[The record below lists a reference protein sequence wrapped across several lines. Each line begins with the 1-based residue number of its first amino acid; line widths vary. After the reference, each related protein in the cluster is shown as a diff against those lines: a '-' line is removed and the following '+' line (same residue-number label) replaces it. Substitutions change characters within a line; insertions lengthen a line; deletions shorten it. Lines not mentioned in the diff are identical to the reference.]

1 MSLIWLHNT
10 IRVRDI
16 WVAER
21 SKIETYTNYNKGS
34 LAFKKHSI
42 NLIIIKIM
50 SKKSKKS
57 LKKVHAKIDN
67 TPVKA
72 EAAKKEESNAA
83 NKTIENIKKR
93 CAADAEKAKKHAE
106 LKATKKKAKAEKEEA
121 KYAASKARIEARKA
135 RKKSIMDK
143 LIDSK
148 KEKASEPVKITLE
161 ERLKKQEE
169 HRNVAQARHIA
180 SITRRCKR
188 MHLNDADTK
197 KVIDIA
203 KKQWDNATVYNITV
217 VCDSVLKKK
226 KELEKL
232 VKDCGIKS
240 ACITN
245 STAFLKDVPASAVV
259 KLRELVENATFYQYR
274 SNSKSPFDEAGI
286 DTSTDNHNKHKNGGD
301 PHTIECSK
309 NVSVNFYNLRKA
321 KKKAKETREKNTY
334 NFRHCS
340 KAEGRKLRRGLKV
353 KAKAVNKKPTQV
365 KEVKS
370 KSNKQAA

>member
-1 MSLIWLHNT
+1 
-10 IRVRDI
+10 
-16 WVAER
+16 
-21 SKIETYTNYNKGS
+21 
-34 LAFKKHSI
+34 
-42 NLIIIKIM
+42 M

-83 NKTIENIKKR
+83 NKIIENIKKR
-93 CAADAEKAKKHAE
+93 RTADAEKAKKHAE
-106 LKATKKKAKAEKEEA
+106 FKAAKKKAKAEKEEA
-121 KYAASKARIEARKA
+121 KYAASKARAEARKA

-143 LIDSK
+143 LVDSK

-169 HRNVAQARHIA
+169 HRNVAQARYIA

-217 VCDSVLKKK
+217 VCDSALKK

-245 STAFLKDVPASAVV
+245 STAFFKDVPASAVV
-259 KLRELVENATFYQYR
+259 KLRELVGNATFYQYR
-274 SNSKSPFDEAGI
+274 SDSKSPFDEAGI
-286 DTSTDNHNKHKNGGD
+286 DTSTDNHNKHKKGGN

-309 NVSVNFYNLRKA
+309 NVSVNFYNLRRA

-334 NFRHCS
+334 NFRHGS

>member
-1 MSLIWLHNT
+1 
-10 IRVRDI
+10 
-16 WVAER
+16 
-21 SKIETYTNYNKGS
+21 
-34 LAFKKHSI
+34 
-42 NLIIIKIM
+42 M
-50 SKKSKKS
+50 SKKNNKKN
-57 LKKVHAKIDN
+57 LKKVQAKIGT

-72 EAAKKEESNAA
+72 EAAKKEESKAAIKNAE
-83 NKTIENIKKR
+83 I
-93 CAADAEKAKKHAE
+93 AAAKDDAKAKK
-106 LKATKKKAKAEKEEA
+106 KAEKKAHEEA

-161 ERLKKQEE
+161 DRLKKQEE
-169 HRNVAQARHIA
+169 RRNVAMARHIA

-217 VCDSVLKKK
+217 VCDSILKKK

-245 STAFLKDVPASAVV
+245 STAFFKNVPASVV
-259 KLRELVENATFYQYR
+259 AKLRDLVGNATFYQYR
-274 SNSKSPFDEAGI
+274 SDDKSPFEEAGI
-286 DTSTDNHNKHKNGGD
+286 DMSGNHNKHKKGGD

-309 NVSVNFYNLRKA
+309 NASVNFYNLRRA
-321 KKKAKETREKNTY
+321 KKKAKETLEKNTY
-334 NFRHCS
+334 NFRHGS
-340 KAEGRKLRRGLKV
+340 KAEGRKLRRELKV
-353 KAKAVNKKPTQV
+353 KAKAVNKKSTQV
-365 KEVKS
+365 KEIKQ
-370 KSNKQAA
+370 KTAKQAA

>member
-1 MSLIWLHNT
+1 
-10 IRVRDI
+10 
-16 WVAER
+16 
-21 SKIETYTNYNKGS
+21 
-34 LAFKKHSI
+34 
-42 NLIIIKIM
+42 M
-50 SKKSKKS
+50 SKKNNKKN
-57 LKKVHAKIDN
+57 LKKVQAKIGT

-72 EAAKKEESNAA
+72 EAAKKEESKAAIKNAE
-83 NKTIENIKKR
+83 I
-93 CAADAEKAKKHAE
+93 AAAKDDAKAKK
-106 LKATKKKAKAEKEEA
+106 KAEKKAHEEA

-161 ERLKKQEE
+161 DRLKKQEE
-169 HRNVAQARHIA
+169 RRNVAMARHIA

-245 STAFLKDVPASAVV
+245 STAFFKNVPTSVV
-259 KLRELVENATFYQYR
+259 AKLRDLVGNATFYQYR
-274 SNSKSPFDEAGI
+274 SDDKSPFEEAGI
-286 DTSTDNHNKHKNGGD
+286 DMSGNHNKHKKGGD

-309 NVSVNFYNLRKA
+309 NASVNFYNLRKA
-321 KKKAKETREKNTY
+321 KKKAKETLEKNTY
-334 NFRHCS
+334 NFRHGS
-340 KAEGRKLRRGLKV
+340 KAEGRKLRRELKV

-365 KEVKS
+365 KEVKQ
-370 KSNKQAA
+370 KSVKQAA

>member
-1 MSLIWLHNT
+1 
-10 IRVRDI
+10 
-16 WVAER
+16 
-21 SKIETYTNYNKGS
+21 
-34 LAFKKHSI
+34 
-42 NLIIIKIM
+42 M
-50 SKKSKKS
+50 SKKNNKKN
-57 LKKVHAKIDN
+57 LKKVQAKIGT

-72 EAAKKEESNAA
+72 EAAKKEESKAAIKNAE
-83 NKTIENIKKR
+83 I
-93 CAADAEKAKKHAE
+93 AAAKDDVKAKK
-106 LKATKKKAKAEKEEA
+106 KAEKKAHEEA

-148 KEKASEPVKITLE
+148 KEKASEPVKITLKD
-161 ERLKKQEE
+161 RLKKQEE
-169 HRNVAQARHIA
+169 RRNVAMARHIA

-217 VCDSVLKKK
+217 VCDSILKKK

-245 STAFLKDVPASAVV
+245 STAFFKNVPASVV
-259 KLRELVENATFYQYR
+259 AKLRDLVGNATFYQYR
-274 SNSKSPFDEAGI
+274 SDDKSPFEEAGI
-286 DTSTDNHNKHKNGGD
+286 DMSGNHNKHKKGGD

-309 NVSVNFYNLRKA
+309 NASVNFYNLRKA
-321 KKKAKETREKNTY
+321 KKKAKETLEKNTY
-334 NFRHCS
+334 NFRHGS
-340 KAEGRKLRRGLKV
+340 KAEGRKLRRELKV

-365 KEVKS
+365 KEIKQ
-370 KSNKQAA
+370 KTAKQAA

>member
-1 MSLIWLHNT
+1 
-10 IRVRDI
+10 
-16 WVAER
+16 
-21 SKIETYTNYNKGS
+21 
-34 LAFKKHSI
+34 
-42 NLIIIKIM
+42 M
-50 SKKSKKS
+50 SKKNNKKN
-57 LKKVHAKIDN
+57 LKKVQAKIGT

-72 EAAKKEESNAA
+72 EAAKKEESKAA
-83 NKTIENIKKR
+83 VKNTEI
-93 CAADAEKAKKHAE
+93 AAAKDDAKAKK
-106 LKATKKKAKAEKEEA
+106 KAEKKAHEEA
-121 KYAASKARIEARKA
+121 KYAASKASIEARKA

-161 ERLKKQEE
+161 DRLKKQEE
-169 HRNVAQARHIA
+169 RRNVAMARHIA
-180 SITRRCKR
+180 SVTRRCKR

-232 VKDCGIKS
+232 VKDCSIKS

-245 STAFLKDVPASAVV
+245 STAFFKDVPASVV
-259 KLRELVENATFYQYR
+259 AKLRDLVGNTTFYQYR
-274 SNSKSPFDEAGI
+274 SDSKSPFEEAGI
-286 DTSTDNHNKHKNGGD
+286 DMSGNHNKHKKGGD

-309 NVSVNFYNLRKA
+309 NTSVNFYNLRRA
-321 KKKAKETREKNTY
+321 KKKAKEALEKNTY
-334 NFRHCS
+334 NFRHGS

-353 KAKAVNKKPTQV
+353 EAKAVNKKPTQV
-365 KEVKS
+365 KEIRQKS
-370 KSNKQAA
+370 AKQAA

>member
-1 MSLIWLHNT
+1 
-10 IRVRDI
+10 
-16 WVAER
+16 
-21 SKIETYTNYNKGS
+21 
-34 LAFKKHSI
+34 
-42 NLIIIKIM
+42 M
-50 SKKSKKS
+50 SKKNNKKN
-57 LKKVHAKIDN
+57 LKKVQAKIGT

-72 EAAKKEESNAA
+72 EAAKKEESKAAIKNAE
-83 NKTIENIKKR
+83 I
-93 CAADAEKAKKHAE
+93 AAAKDDAKAKK
-106 LKATKKKAKAEKEEA
+106 KAEKKAREEA

-161 ERLKKQEE
+161 NRLKKQEE
-169 HRNVAQARHIA
+169 RRNVAMARHIA

-217 VCDSVLKKK
+217 VCDSILKKK

-245 STAFLKDVPASAVV
+245 STAFFKNVPASVV
-259 KLRELVENATFYQYR
+259 AKLRDLVGNATFYQYR
-274 SNSKSPFDEAGI
+274 SDDKSPFEEAGI
-286 DTSTDNHNKHKNGGD
+286 DMSGNHNKHKKGGD

-309 NVSVNFYNLRKA
+309 NASVNFYNLRKA
-321 KKKAKETREKNTY
+321 KKKAKETLEKNTY
-334 NFRHCS
+334 NFRHGS

-365 KEVKS
+365 KEIKQKS
-370 KSNKQAA
+370 VKQAA

>member
-1 MSLIWLHNT
+1 
-10 IRVRDI
+10 
-16 WVAER
+16 
-21 SKIETYTNYNKGS
+21 
-34 LAFKKHSI
+34 
-42 NLIIIKIM
+42 M
-50 SKKSKKS
+50 SKKNNKKN
-57 LKKVHAKIDN
+57 LKKVQAKIGT

-72 EAAKKEESNAA
+72 EAAKKEESKAAIKNAEIA
-83 NKTIENIKKR
+83 VAKD
-93 CAADAEKAKKHAE
+93 DAKAKK
-106 LKATKKKAKAEKEEA
+106 KAEKKAHEEA

-161 ERLKKQEE
+161 DRLKKQEE
-169 HRNVAQARHIA
+169 RRNVAMARHIA

-188 MHLNDADTK
+188 MHLNDVDTK

-217 VCDSVLKKK
+217 VCDSILKKK

-245 STAFLKDVPASAVV
+245 STAFFKNVPASVV
-259 KLRELVENATFYQYR
+259 AKLRDLVDNATFYQYR
-274 SNSKSPFDEAGI
+274 SDDKSPFEEAGI
-286 DTSTDNHNKHKNGGD
+286 DMSGNHNKHKKGGD

-309 NVSVNFYNLRKA
+309 NASVNFYNLRKA
-321 KKKAKETREKNTY
+321 KKKAKKTLEKNTY
-334 NFRHCS
+334 NFRHGS
-340 KAEGRKLRRGLKV
+340 KTEGRKLCRELKV

-365 KEVKS
+365 KEIKQ
-370 KSNKQAA
+370 KTAKQAA

>member
-1 MSLIWLHNT
+1 
-10 IRVRDI
+10 
-16 WVAER
+16 
-21 SKIETYTNYNKGS
+21 
-34 LAFKKHSI
+34 
-42 NLIIIKIM
+42 M
-50 SKKSKKS
+50 SKKNKKN
-57 LKKVHAKIDN
+57 LKKVQAKIGN

-72 EAAKKEESNAA
+72 EAAKKEESKAA
-83 NKTIENIKKR
+83 KTAKVVQKHFVTDNERVKKR
-93 CAADAEKAKKHAE
+93 
-106 LKATKKKAKAEKEEA
+106 AEKEKA
-121 KYAASKARIEARKA
+121 KYAASKARAEARDA

-148 KEKASEPVKITLE
+148 KTKASEPVKITLE
-161 ERLKKQEE
+161 DRLKKQEE
-169 HRNVAQARHIA
+169 RRNIAQARHIA

-226 KELEKL
+226 GELEKL

-245 STAFLKDVPASAVV
+245 STAFFKDVPANVV
-259 KLRELVENATFYQYR
+259 EKLRGLVGNATFYQYR
-274 SNSKSPFDEAGI
+274 SDSKSPFEEAGI
-286 DTSTDNHNKHKNGGD
+286 DVSVSNHNKHKKGGD

-309 NVSVNFYNLRKA
+309 NASINFYNLRRA
-321 KKKAKETREKNTY
+321 KKKAKETLEKNTY
-334 NFRHCS
+334 NFRHGS

-365 KEVKS
+365 KEVKQ
-370 KSNKQAA
+370 KSVKQAA

>member
-1 MSLIWLHNT
+1 
-10 IRVRDI
+10 
-16 WVAER
+16 
-21 SKIETYTNYNKGS
+21 
-34 LAFKKHSI
+34 
-42 NLIIIKIM
+42 M
-50 SKKSKKS
+50 SKKNNKKN
-57 LKKVHAKIDN
+57 LKKVQAKIGT

-72 EAAKKEESNAA
+72 EAAKKEESKAA
-83 NKTIENIKKR
+83 VKNTEI
-93 CAADAEKAKKHAE
+93 AAAKDDAKAKK
-106 LKATKKKAKAEKEEA
+106 KAEKKAHEEA
-121 KYAASKARIEARKA
+121 KYAASKARVEARKA

-161 ERLKKQEE
+161 DRLKKQEE
-169 HRNVAQARHIA
+169 RRNVSMARHIA
-180 SITRRCKR
+180 SVTRRCKR

-226 KELEKL
+226 KEIEKL

-245 STAFLKDVPASAVV
+245 STAFFKDVPASAVV
-259 KLRELVENATFYQYR
+259 KLRDLVGNATFYQYR
-274 SNSKSPFDEAGI
+274 SDDKSPFEEAGI
-286 DTSTDNHNKHKNGGD
+286 DMSGNHNKHKKGGD

-309 NVSVNFYNLRKA
+309 NASVNFYNLRRA
-321 KKKAKETREKNTY
+321 KKKAKETLEKNTY
-334 NFRHCS
+334 NFRHGS

-365 KEVKS
+365 KEIKQKS
-370 KSNKQAA
+370 VKQAA

>member
-1 MSLIWLHNT
+1 
-10 IRVRDI
+10 
-16 WVAER
+16 
-21 SKIETYTNYNKGS
+21 
-34 LAFKKHSI
+34 
-42 NLIIIKIM
+42 M
-50 SKKSKKS
+50 SKKNNKKN
-57 LKKVHAKIDN
+57 LKKVQAKIGT

-72 EAAKKEESNAA
+72 EAAKKEESKAA
-83 NKTIENIKKR
+83 VKNTEI
-93 CAADAEKAKKHAE
+93 AAAKDDAKAKK
-106 LKATKKKAKAEKEEA
+106 KAEKKAHEEA
-121 KYAASKARIEARKA
+121 KYAASKARVEARKA

-161 ERLKKQEE
+161 DRLKKQEE
-169 HRNVAQARHIA
+169 RRNVAMARHIA
-180 SITRRCKR
+180 SVTRRCKR

-245 STAFLKDVPASAVV
+245 STAFFKDVPASVV
-259 KLRELVENATFYQYR
+259 AKLRDLVGNATFYQYC
-274 SNSKSPFDEAGI
+274 SDSKSPFEEAGI
-286 DTSTDNHNKHKNGGD
+286 DMSGNHNKHKKGGD

-309 NVSVNFYNLRKA
+309 NASVNFYNLRRA
-321 KKKAKETREKNTY
+321 KKKAKEALEKNAY
-334 NFRHCS
+334 NFRHGS

-353 KAKAVNKKPTQV
+353 KAKAVNKKPTQI
-365 KEVKS
+365 KEIKQKS
-370 KSNKQAA
+370 VKQAA

>member
-1 MSLIWLHNT
+1 
-10 IRVRDI
+10 
-16 WVAER
+16 
-21 SKIETYTNYNKGS
+21 
-34 LAFKKHSI
+34 
-42 NLIIIKIM
+42 M
-50 SKKSKKS
+50 SKKNNKKN
-57 LKKVHAKIDN
+57 LKKVQAKIGT

-72 EAAKKEESNAA
+72 EAAKKEESKAAIKNAE
-83 NKTIENIKKR
+83 I
-93 CAADAEKAKKHAE
+93 AAAKDDAKAKK
-106 LKATKKKAKAEKEEA
+106 KAEKKAHEEA

-135 RKKSIMDK
+135 RKKSIIDK

-161 ERLKKQEE
+161 DRLKKQEE
-169 HRNVAQARHIA
+169 RRNVAMARHIA

-217 VCDSVLKKK
+217 VCDSILKKK

-245 STAFLKDVPASAVV
+245 STAFFKDVPASVV
-259 KLRELVENATFYQYR
+259 AKLRDLVGNATFYQYR
-274 SNSKSPFDEAGI
+274 SDDKSPFEEAGI
-286 DTSTDNHNKHKNGGD
+286 DMSGNHNKHKKGGD

-309 NVSVNFYNLRKA
+309 NASVNFYNLRKA
-321 KKKAKETREKNTY
+321 KKKAKETLEKNTY
-334 NFRHCS
+334 NFRHGS
-340 KAEGRKLRRGLKV
+340 KAEGRKLRRELKV

-365 KEVKS
+365 KEVKQ
-370 KSNKQAA
+370 KSVKQAA

>member
-1 MSLIWLHNT
+1 
-10 IRVRDI
+10 
-16 WVAER
+16 
-21 SKIETYTNYNKGS
+21 
-34 LAFKKHSI
+34 
-42 NLIIIKIM
+42 M
-50 SKKSKKS
+50 SKKNNKKN
-57 LKKVHAKIDN
+57 LKKVQAKIGT

-72 EAAKKEESNAA
+72 EAAKKEESKAA
-83 NKTIENIKKR
+83 VKNTEI
-93 CAADAEKAKKHAE
+93 AAAKDDAKAKK
-106 LKATKKKAKAEKEEA
+106 KAEKKAHEEA
-121 KYAASKARIEARKA
+121 KYAASKARVEARKA

-161 ERLKKQEE
+161 DRLKKQEE
-169 HRNVAQARHIA
+169 RRNVSMARHIA
-180 SITRRCKR
+180 SVTRRCKR

-245 STAFLKDVPASAVV
+245 STAFFKDVPASVV
-259 KLRELVENATFYQYR
+259 AKLRDLVGNATFYQYC
-274 SNSKSPFDEAGI
+274 SDSKSPFEEAGI
-286 DTSTDNHNKHKNGGD
+286 DMSGNHNKHKKGGD

-309 NVSVNFYNLRKA
+309 NASVNFYNLRKA
-321 KKKAKETREKNTY
+321 KKKAKETLEKNTY
-334 NFRHCS
+334 NFRHGS

-365 KEVKS
+365 KEIKQKS
-370 KSNKQAA
+370 VKQAA

>member
-1 MSLIWLHNT
+1 
-10 IRVRDI
+10 
-16 WVAER
+16 
-21 SKIETYTNYNKGS
+21 
-34 LAFKKHSI
+34 
-42 NLIIIKIM
+42 M
-50 SKKSKKS
+50 SKKNKKKN
-57 LKKVHAKIDN
+57 LKKVQAKIGT

-72 EAAKKEESNAA
+72 EAAKKEESKAAIKNAE
-83 NKTIENIKKR
+83 I
-93 CAADAEKAKKHAE
+93 AAAKDDVKAKK
-106 LKATKKKAKAEKEEA
+106 KAEKKAHEEA
-121 KYAASKARIEARKA
+121 KYAPSKARIEAHKA

-148 KEKASEPVKITLE
+148 KEKASEPVKITLKD
-161 ERLKKQEE
+161 RLKNQKER
-169 HRNVAQARHIA
+169 RNVAMARHIT

-217 VCDSVLKKK
+217 VCDSTLKKK

-245 STAFLKDVPASAVV
+245 STAFFKNVPASVV
-259 KLRELVENATFYQYR
+259 AKLRDLVGNATFYQYR
-274 SNSKSPFDEAGI
+274 SDDRSPFEEAGI
-286 DTSTDNHNKHKNGGD
+286 NMSGNHNKHKKGGD

-309 NVSVNFYNLRKA
+309 NASVNFYNLRKA
-321 KKKAKETREKNTY
+321 KKKAKETLEKNTY
-334 NFRHCS
+334 NFRHGS
-340 KAEGRKLRRGLKV
+340 KAEGRKLRRELKV

-365 KEVKS
+365 KEIKQ
-370 KSNKQAA
+370 KTAKQAA

>member
-1 MSLIWLHNT
+1 
-10 IRVRDI
+10 
-16 WVAER
+16 
-21 SKIETYTNYNKGS
+21 
-34 LAFKKHSI
+34 
-42 NLIIIKIM
+42 M
-50 SKKSKKS
+50 SKKNNKKN
-57 LKKVHAKIDN
+57 LKKVQAKIGT

-72 EAAKKEESNAA
+72 EAAKKEESKAAIKNAE
-83 NKTIENIKKR
+83 I
-93 CAADAEKAKKHAE
+93 AAAKDDVKAKK
-106 LKATKKKAKAEKEEA
+106 KAEKKAHEEA

-161 ERLKKQEE
+161 DRLKKQEE
-169 HRNVAQARHIA
+169 RRNVAMARHIA

-217 VCDSVLKKK
+217 VCDSILKKK

-245 STAFLKDVPASAVV
+245 STAFFKNVPASVV
-259 KLRELVENATFYQYR
+259 AKLRDLVGDATFYQYR
-274 SNSKSPFDEAGI
+274 SDDKSPFEEAGI
-286 DTSTDNHNKHKNGGD
+286 DMSGNHNKHKKGGD

-309 NVSVNFYNLRKA
+309 NASVNFYNLRKA
-321 KKKAKETREKNTY
+321 KKKAKETLEKNTY
-334 NFRHCS
+334 NFRHGS
-340 KAEGRKLRRGLKV
+340 KAEGRKLRRELKV

-365 KEVKS
+365 KEIKQ
-370 KSNKQAA
+370 KTAKQAA

>member
-1 MSLIWLHNT
+1 
-10 IRVRDI
+10 
-16 WVAER
+16 
-21 SKIETYTNYNKGS
+21 
-34 LAFKKHSI
+34 
-42 NLIIIKIM
+42 M
-50 SKKSKKS
+50 SKKNNKKN
-57 LKKVHAKIDN
+57 LKKVQAKIGT

-72 EAAKKEESNAA
+72 EAAKKEESKAAIKNAE
-83 NKTIENIKKR
+83 I
-93 CAADAEKAKKHAE
+93 AAAKDDAKAKK
-106 LKATKKKAKAEKEEA
+106 KAEKKAHEEA

-161 ERLKKQEE
+161 DRLKKQEE
-169 HRNVAQARHIA
+169 RRNVAMARHIA

-217 VCDSVLKKK
+217 VCDSILKKK

-245 STAFLKDVPASAVV
+245 STAFFKNVPASVV
-259 KLRELVENATFYQYR
+259 AKLRDLVGNATFYQYR
-274 SNSKSPFDEAGI
+274 SDDKSPFEEAGI
-286 DTSTDNHNKHKNGGD
+286 DMSGNHNKHKKGGD

-309 NVSVNFYNLRKA
+309 NASVNFYNLRRA
-321 KKKAKETREKNTY
+321 KKKAKETLEKNTY
-334 NFRHCS
+334 NFRHGS

-365 KEVKS
+365 KEIKQKS
-370 KSNKQAA
+370 AKQAA

>member
-1 MSLIWLHNT
+1 
-10 IRVRDI
+10 
-16 WVAER
+16 
-21 SKIETYTNYNKGS
+21 
-34 LAFKKHSI
+34 
-42 NLIIIKIM
+42 M
-50 SKKSKKS
+50 SKKNNKKN
-57 LKKVHAKIDN
+57 LKKVQAKIGT

-72 EAAKKEESNAA
+72 EAAKKEESKAAIKNAE
-83 NKTIENIKKR
+83 I
-93 CAADAEKAKKHAE
+93 AAAKDDAKAKK
-106 LKATKKKAKAEKEEA
+106 KAEKKAHEEA

-161 ERLKKQEE
+161 DRLKKQEE
-169 HRNVAQARHIA
+169 RRNVAMARHIA

-217 VCDSVLKKK
+217 VCDSILKKK

-245 STAFLKDVPASAVV
+245 STAFFKNVPASVV
-259 KLRELVENATFYQYR
+259 AKLRDLVGNATFYQYR
-274 SNSKSPFDEAGI
+274 SDDKSPFEEAGI
-286 DTSTDNHNKHKNGGD
+286 DMSGNHNKHKKGGD

-309 NVSVNFYNLRKA
+309 NASVNFYNLRKA
-321 KKKAKETREKNTY
+321 KKKAKETLEKNTY
-334 NFRHCS
+334 NFRHGS
-340 KAEGRKLRRGLKV
+340 KAEGRKLRRELKV

-365 KEVKS
+365 KEI
-370 KSNKQAA
+370 KQKTAK

>member
-1 MSLIWLHNT
+1 
-10 IRVRDI
+10 
-16 WVAER
+16 
-21 SKIETYTNYNKGS
+21 
-34 LAFKKHSI
+34 
-42 NLIIIKIM
+42 M
-50 SKKSKKS
+50 SKKNNKKN
-57 LKKVHAKIDN
+57 LKKVQAKIGT

-72 EAAKKEESNAA
+72 EAAKKEESKAAVKNAE
-83 NKTIENIKKR
+83 I
-93 CAADAEKAKKHAE
+93 AAAKDDAKAKK
-106 LKATKKKAKAEKEEA
+106 KAEKKAHEEA

-161 ERLKKQEE
+161 DRLKKQEE
-169 HRNVAQARHIA
+169 RRNVAMARHIA

-245 STAFLKDVPASAVV
+245 STAFFKNVPASVV
-259 KLRELVENATFYQYR
+259 AKLRDLVGNATFYQYR
-274 SNSKSPFDEAGI
+274 SDDKSPFEEAGI
-286 DTSTDNHNKHKNGGD
+286 DMSGNHNKHKKGGD

-309 NVSVNFYNLRKA
+309 NASVNFYNLRRA
-321 KKKAKETREKNTY
+321 KKKAKETLEKNTY
-334 NFRHCS
+334 NFRHGS

-365 KEVKS
+365 KEIKQKS
-370 KSNKQAA
+370 VKQAA

>member
-1 MSLIWLHNT
+1 
-10 IRVRDI
+10 
-16 WVAER
+16 
-21 SKIETYTNYNKGS
+21 
-34 LAFKKHSI
+34 
-42 NLIIIKIM
+42 M
-50 SKKSKKS
+50 SKKNNKKN
-57 LKKVHAKIDN
+57 LKKVQAKIGT

-72 EAAKKEESNAA
+72 EAAKKEESKAA
-83 NKTIENIKKR
+83 VKNTEI
-93 CAADAEKAKKHAE
+93 AAAKDDAKAKK
-106 LKATKKKAKAEKEEA
+106 KAEKKAHEEA

-161 ERLKKQEE
+161 DRLKKQEE
-169 HRNVAQARHIA
+169 RRNVSMARHIA
-180 SITRRCKR
+180 SVTRRCKR

-245 STAFLKDVPASAVV
+245 STAFFKDVPASVVV
-259 KLRELVENATFYQYR
+259 KLRDLVGNATFYQYC
-274 SNSKSPFDEAGI
+274 SDSKSPFEEAGI
-286 DTSTDNHNKHKNGGD
+286 DMSGNHNKHKKGGD

-309 NVSVNFYNLRKA
+309 NASVNFYNLRRA
-321 KKKAKETREKNTY
+321 KKKAKEALEKNTY
-334 NFRHCS
+334 NFRHGS

-353 KAKAVNKKPTQV
+353 EAKAVNKKPTQV
-365 KEVKS
+365 KEIKQKS
-370 KSNKQAA
+370 VKQAA

>member
-1 MSLIWLHNT
+1 
-10 IRVRDI
+10 
-16 WVAER
+16 
-21 SKIETYTNYNKGS
+21 
-34 LAFKKHSI
+34 
-42 NLIIIKIM
+42 M
-50 SKKSKKS
+50 SKKNNKKN
-57 LKKVHAKIDN
+57 LKKVQAKIGT

-72 EAAKKEESNAA
+72 EAAKKEESKAA
-83 NKTIENIKKR
+83 VKNTEI
-93 CAADAEKAKKHAE
+93 AAAKDDAKAKK
-106 LKATKKKAKAEKEEA
+106 KAEKKAHEEA

-161 ERLKKQEE
+161 DRLKKQEE
-169 HRNVAQARHIA
+169 RRNVAMARHIA
-180 SITRRCKR
+180 SVTRRCKR
-188 MHLNDADTK
+188 IHLNDADTK
-197 KVIDIA
+197 KVIDIT

-245 STAFLKDVPASAVV
+245 STAFFKDVPASVV
-259 KLRELVENATFYQYR
+259 AKLRDLVGNATFYQYR
-274 SNSKSPFDEAGI
+274 SDSKSPFEEAGI
-286 DTSTDNHNKHKNGGD
+286 DMSGNHNKHKKGGD

-309 NVSVNFYNLRKA
+309 NASVNFYNLRKA
-321 KKKAKETREKNTY
+321 KKKAKEALEKNTY
-334 NFRHCS
+334 NFRHGS

-353 KAKAVNKKPTQV
+353 EAKAVNKKPTQV
-365 KEVKS
+365 KEIRQKS
-370 KSNKQAA
+370 AKQAA

>member
-1 MSLIWLHNT
+1 
-10 IRVRDI
+10 
-16 WVAER
+16 
-21 SKIETYTNYNKGS
+21 
-34 LAFKKHSI
+34 
-42 NLIIIKIM
+42 M
-50 SKKSKKS
+50 SKKNNKKN
-57 LKKVHAKIDN
+57 LKKVQAKIGT

-72 EAAKKEESNAA
+72 EAAKKEESKAA
-83 NKTIENIKKR
+83 VKNTEI
-93 CAADAEKAKKHAE
+93 AAAKDDAKAKK
-106 LKATKKKAKAEKEEA
+106 KAEKKAHEEA

-148 KEKASEPVKITLE
+148 KEKASGPVKITLE
-161 ERLKKQEE
+161 DRLKKQEE
-169 HRNVAQARHIA
+169 RRNVAMARHIA
-180 SITRRCKR
+180 SVTRRCKR

-245 STAFLKDVPASAVV
+245 STAFFKDVPASVVV
-259 KLRELVENATFYQYR
+259 KLRDLVGNATFYQYR
-274 SNSKSPFDEAGI
+274 SDDKSPFEEAGI
-286 DTSTDNHNKHKNGGD
+286 DMSGNHNKHKKGGD

-309 NVSVNFYNLRKA
+309 NASVNFYNLRKA
-321 KKKAKETREKNTY
+321 KKKAKEALEKNTY
-334 NFRHCS
+334 NFRHGS

-365 KEVKS
+365 KEIKQKS
-370 KSNKQAA
+370 VKQAA

>member
-1 MSLIWLHNT
+1 
-10 IRVRDI
+10 
-16 WVAER
+16 
-21 SKIETYTNYNKGS
+21 
-34 LAFKKHSI
+34 
-42 NLIIIKIM
+42 M
-50 SKKSKKS
+50 SKKNNKKN
-57 LKKVHAKIDN
+57 LKKVQAKIGT

-83 NKTIENIKKR
+83 NTTKTVQEHFVTDNEKVKKR
-93 CAADAEKAKKHAE
+93 
-106 LKATKKKAKAEKEEA
+106 AEKEKA

-148 KEKASEPVKITLE
+148 KEKSSEPVKITLE
-161 ERLKKQEE
+161 DRLKKQEE
-169 HRNVAQARHIA
+169 RRNVAMDRHIA

-217 VCDSVLKKK
+217 VCDSVLEKK

-245 STAFLKDVPASAVV
+245 STAFFKDVPASVV
-259 KLRELVENATFYQYR
+259 TKLRDLVGNATFYQYR
-274 SNSKSPFDEAGI
+274 SDGKSPFEEAGI
-286 DTSTDNHNKHKNGGD
+286 DVSTHNHNKHKKGGD

-309 NVSVNFYNLRKA
+309 NASVNFYNLRRA
-321 KKKAKETREKNTY
+321 NKKAKETLEKNTY
-334 NFRHCS
+334 NFRHGS
-340 KAEGRKLRRGLKV
+340 KSEGRKLRRGLKV
-353 KAKAVNKKPTQV
+353 NAKAVNKKPTQV
-365 KEVKS
+365 KEIKQKS
-370 KSNKQAA
+370 VKQAA

>member
-1 MSLIWLHNT
+1 
-10 IRVRDI
+10 
-16 WVAER
+16 
-21 SKIETYTNYNKGS
+21 
-34 LAFKKHSI
+34 
-42 NLIIIKIM
+42 M
-50 SKKSKKS
+50 SKKNNKKN
-57 LKKVHAKIDN
+57 LKKVQAKIGT

-72 EAAKKEESNAA
+72 EAAKKEESKAAIKNAE
-83 NKTIENIKKR
+83 I
-93 CAADAEKAKKHAE
+93 AAAKDDAKAKK
-106 LKATKKKAKAEKEEA
+106 KAEKKAHEEA

-161 ERLKKQEE
+161 DRLKKQEE
-169 HRNVAQARHIA
+169 RRNVAMARHIA
-180 SITRRCKR
+180 SVTRRCKR
-188 MHLNDADTK
+188 MHLNDADAK

-245 STAFLKDVPASAVV
+245 STAFFKNVPASVV
-259 KLRELVENATFYQYR
+259 AKLRDLVGNATFYQYR
-274 SNSKSPFDEAGI
+274 SDDKSPFEEAGI
-286 DTSTDNHNKHKNGGD
+286 DMSGNHNKHKKGGD

-309 NVSVNFYNLRKA
+309 NASVNFYNLRRA
-321 KKKAKETREKNTY
+321 KKKAKETLEKNTY
-334 NFRHCS
+334 NFRHGS

-365 KEVKS
+365 KEVKQ
-370 KSNKQAA
+370 KSVKQAA

>member
-1 MSLIWLHNT
+1 
-10 IRVRDI
+10 
-16 WVAER
+16 
-21 SKIETYTNYNKGS
+21 
-34 LAFKKHSI
+34 
-42 NLIIIKIM
+42 M
-50 SKKSKKS
+50 SKKNNKKN
-57 LKKVHAKIDN
+57 LKKVQAKIGT

-72 EAAKKEESNAA
+72 EAAKKEESKAA
-83 NKTIENIKKR
+83 VKNTEI
-93 CAADAEKAKKHAE
+93 AAAKDDAKAKK
-106 LKATKKKAKAEKEEA
+106 KAEKKAHEEA

-148 KEKASEPVKITLE
+148 KEKDSEPVKITLE
-161 ERLKKQEE
+161 DRLKKQEE
-169 HRNVAQARHIA
+169 RRNVSMARHIA
-180 SITRRCKR
+180 SVTRRCKR

-245 STAFLKDVPASAVV
+245 STAFFKDVPASAVV
-259 KLRELVENATFYQYR
+259 KLRDLVGNATFYQYR
-274 SNSKSPFDEAGI
+274 SDSKSPFEEAGI
-286 DTSTDNHNKHKNGGD
+286 DMLDNHNKHKKGGD

-309 NVSVNFYNLRKA
+309 NASVNFYNLRRA
-321 KKKAKETREKNTY
+321 KKKAKEALEKNTY
-334 NFRHCS
+334 NFRHGS

-365 KEVKS
+365 KEIKQKS
-370 KSNKQAA
+370 VKQAA

>member
-1 MSLIWLHNT
+1 
-10 IRVRDI
+10 
-16 WVAER
+16 
-21 SKIETYTNYNKGS
+21 
-34 LAFKKHSI
+34 
-42 NLIIIKIM
+42 M
-50 SKKSKKS
+50 SKKNKKN

-67 TPVKA
+67 TPVKT
-72 EAAKKEESNAA
+72 EGAKKEESVAPVKNVEIAA
-83 NKTIENIKKR
+83 AKD
-93 CAADAEKAKKHAE
+93 DAKAKK
-106 LKATKKKAKAEKEEA
+106 KAEKKAHEEA

-148 KEKASEPVKITLE
+148 KEKASKTVKITLK

-245 STAFLKDVPASAVV
+245 STAFFKDVPASAVI
-259 KLRELVENATFYQYR
+259 KLRELVSNATFYQYR
-274 SNSKSPFDEAGI
+274 PDSKSPFDEAGI
-286 DTSTDNHNKHKNGGD
+286 DMSADNHNKHKKGGN

-309 NVSVNFYNLRKA
+309 NASVNFYNLRRA
-321 KKKAKETREKNTY
+321 KRKAKETREKNTY
-334 NFRHCS
+334 NFRHGS
-340 KAEGRKLRRGLKV
+340 KAEGRKLRRGLKA
-353 KAKAVNKKPTQV
+353 KAKPVNRKPTQV
-365 KEVKS
+365 KEIKQ

>member
-1 MSLIWLHNT
+1 
-10 IRVRDI
+10 
-16 WVAER
+16 
-21 SKIETYTNYNKGS
+21 
-34 LAFKKHSI
+34 
-42 NLIIIKIM
+42 M
-50 SKKSKKS
+50 SKKNNKKN
-57 LKKVHAKIDN
+57 LKKVQAKIGT

-72 EAAKKEESNAA
+72 EAAKKEESKAAIKNAE
-83 NKTIENIKKR
+83 I
-93 CAADAEKAKKHAE
+93 AAAKDDAKAKK
-106 LKATKKKAKAEKEEA
+106 KAEKKAHEEA

-161 ERLKKQEE
+161 DRLKKQEE
-169 HRNVAQARHIA
+169 RRNVAMARHIA

-217 VCDSVLKKK
+217 VCDSILKKK

-245 STAFLKDVPASAVV
+245 STAFFKNVPASVV
-259 KLRELVENATFYQYR
+259 AKLRDLVGNATFYQYR
-274 SNSKSPFDEAGI
+274 SDDKSPFEEAGI
-286 DTSTDNHNKHKNGGD
+286 DMSGNHNKHKKGGD

-309 NVSVNFYNLRKA
+309 NASVNFYNLRKA
-321 KKKAKETREKNTY
+321 KKKAKETLEKNTY
-334 NFRHCS
+334 NFRHGS
-340 KAEGRKLRRGLKV
+340 KAEGRKLRRELKV
-353 KAKAVNKKPTQV
+353 KAKAVNKKHTQV
-365 KEVKS
+365 KEIKQ
-370 KSNKQAA
+370 KTAKQAA

>member
-1 MSLIWLHNT
+1 
-10 IRVRDI
+10 
-16 WVAER
+16 
-21 SKIETYTNYNKGS
+21 
-34 LAFKKHSI
+34 
-42 NLIIIKIM
+42 M
-50 SKKSKKS
+50 SKKNNKKN
-57 LKKVHAKIDN
+57 LKKVQAKIGT

-72 EAAKKEESNAA
+72 EAAKKEESKAA
-83 NKTIENIKKR
+83 VKNTEI
-93 CAADAEKAKKHAE
+93 AAAKDDAKAKK
-106 LKATKKKAKAEKEEA
+106 KAEKKAHEEA
-121 KYAASKARIEARKA
+121 KYAASKARVEARKA

-161 ERLKKQEE
+161 DRLKKQEE
-169 HRNVAQARHIA
+169 RRNVAMARHIA
-180 SITRRCKR
+180 SVTRRCKR

-245 STAFLKDVPASAVV
+245 STAFFKDVPASVV
-259 KLRELVENATFYQYR
+259 AKLRDLVGNATFYQYR
-274 SNSKSPFDEAGI
+274 SDDKSPFEEAGI
-286 DTSTDNHNKHKNGGD
+286 DMSGNHNKHKKGGD

-309 NVSVNFYNLRKA
+309 NASVNFYNLRRA
-321 KKKAKETREKNTY
+321 KKKAKETLEKNTY
-334 NFRHCS
+334 NFRHGS
-340 KAEGRKLRRGLKV
+340 KAEGCKLRRGLKV

-365 KEVKS
+365 KEIKQKS
-370 KSNKQAA
+370 VKQAA

>member
-1 MSLIWLHNT
+1 
-10 IRVRDI
+10 
-16 WVAER
+16 
-21 SKIETYTNYNKGS
+21 
-34 LAFKKHSI
+34 
-42 NLIIIKIM
+42 M
-50 SKKSKKS
+50 SKKNNKKN
-57 LKKVHAKIDN
+57 LKKVHAKIGT

-83 NKTIENIKKR
+83 NETIKKIEKR
-93 CAADAEKAKKHAE
+93 RAADAEKAKKHAE
-106 LKATKKKAKAEKEEA
+106 LKAAKKKAKAEKEEA
-121 KYAASKARIEARKA
+121 KYAASKARAEARKA

-148 KEKASEPVKITLE
+148 KEKD
-161 ERLKKQEE
+161 RLKKQEE
-169 HRNVAQARHIA
+169 RRNVAMARHIA

-217 VCDSVLKKK
+217 VCNPVLKKK

-245 STAFLKDVPASAVV
+245 STAFFKNVPASVV
-259 KLRELVENATFYQYR
+259 AKLRDLVGNATFYQYR
-274 SNSKSPFDEAGI
+274 SDDKSPFEEAGI
-286 DTSTDNHNKHKNGGD
+286 DMSGNHNKHKKGGD
-301 PHTIECSK
+301 PNTIECSK
-309 NVSVNFYNLRKA
+309 NASVNFYNIRKA
-321 KKKAKETREKNTY
+321 KKKAKETLEKNTY
-334 NFRHCS
+334 NFRHGS
-340 KAEGRKLRRGLKV
+340 KAEGRKIRRGLKV

-365 KEVKS
+365 KEIKQKS
-370 KSNKQAA
+370 VKQAA

>member
-1 MSLIWLHNT
+1 
-10 IRVRDI
+10 
-16 WVAER
+16 
-21 SKIETYTNYNKGS
+21 
-34 LAFKKHSI
+34 
-42 NLIIIKIM
+42 M
-50 SKKSKKS
+50 SKKNNKKNI
-57 LKKVHAKIDN
+57 KKVQAKIGT

-72 EAAKKEESNAA
+72 EAAKKEESKAAIKNAE
-83 NKTIENIKKR
+83 I
-93 CAADAEKAKKHAE
+93 AAAKDDAKAKK
-106 LKATKKKAKAEKEEA
+106 KAEKKAHEEA

-161 ERLKKQEE
+161 DRLKKQEE
-169 HRNVAQARHIA
+169 RRNVAMARHIA

-217 VCDSVLKKK
+217 VCDSILKKK

-245 STAFLKDVPASAVV
+245 STAFFKNVPASVV
-259 KLRELVENATFYQYR
+259 AKLRDLVGNATFYQYR
-274 SNSKSPFDEAGI
+274 SDDKSPFEEAGI
-286 DTSTDNHNKHKNGGD
+286 DMSGNHNKHKKGGD

-309 NVSVNFYNLRKA
+309 NASVNFYNLRKA
-321 KKKAKETREKNTY
+321 KKKAKETLEKNTY
-334 NFRHCS
+334 NFRHGS
-340 KAEGRKLRRGLKV
+340 KAEGRKLRRELKV

-365 KEVKS
+365 KEIKQ
-370 KSNKQAA
+370 KAAKQAA

>member
-1 MSLIWLHNT
+1 
-10 IRVRDI
+10 
-16 WVAER
+16 
-21 SKIETYTNYNKGS
+21 
-34 LAFKKHSI
+34 
-42 NLIIIKIM
+42 M
-50 SKKSKKS
+50 SKKNNKKN
-57 LKKVHAKIDN
+57 LKKVQAKIGT

-72 EAAKKEESNAA
+72 EAAKKEESKAA
-83 NKTIENIKKR
+83 VKNTEI
-93 CAADAEKAKKHAE
+93 AAAKDDAKAKK
-106 LKATKKKAKAEKEEA
+106 KAEKKAHEEA
-121 KYAASKARIEARKA
+121 KYAASKARVEARKA

-161 ERLKKQEE
+161 DRLKKQEE
-169 HRNVAQARHIA
+169 RRNVAMARHIA
-180 SITRRCKR
+180 SVTRRCKR

-245 STAFLKDVPASAVV
+245 STAFFKDVPASVV
-259 KLRELVENATFYQYR
+259 AKLRDLVGNATFYQYR
-274 SNSKSPFDEAGI
+274 SDSKSPFEEAGI
-286 DTSTDNHNKHKNGGD
+286 DMSGNHNKHKKGGD

-309 NVSVNFYNLRKA
+309 NASVNFYNLRKA
-321 KKKAKETREKNTY
+321 KKKAKEALEKNTY
-334 NFRHCS
+334 NFRHGS

-365 KEVKS
+365 KEIKQKS
-370 KSNKQAA
+370 VKQAA